1 MKKLVTVFIIILSFK
16 ATAQTYILSE
26 NVVKSFKN
34 FNKQDARRLVVTDD
48 LSGGDFNLYFGA
60 DQVDNGIIFID
71 AISRKW
77 KRVQI
82 DNKINIKWYGAI
94 GTENTPN
101 DAYLPIVAARDYCYS
116 HKGSILYIPHAG
128 GTYGYYY
135 VSKTINF
142 AEHDISIEGENF
154 GASHSTNSILKF
166 PGNITGFDFNMK
178 VNIARFVTIK
188 NLSLRG
194 GGNEAGTSYKTWD
207 ITKHGIQINTNFLI
221 ENVYIANFSG
231 NGFHVTGGGGL
242 GSTNRSVFKNCEG
255 DYCHN
260 GFFISGTD
268 ANTILF
274 DNCSGVQNKRWGFL
288 DKSFLGNTY
297 NNCHVATNALLEI
310 TQDDYVKAA
319 YGGNTYVAINLD
331 EVNNTGFRPDLH
343 PDKWRKFN
351 EQGQQKVPWVS
362 TRRYYSGGAYCS
374 TLDNASHVY
383 TNCYSEGFEPPSR
396 FASRTL
402 VLNGLQ
408 EAGSDGGAKIFANFG
423 AVVNQSEVNFNSK
436 ATFGNIYGTTA
447 SIQANITGLI
457 SADRYLDIRGDQYS
471 TVPNIRAFGDG
482 MTKIFTDF
490 ESGFK
495 PALWVHNMNTAQ
507 LGGKPSLVVSQG
519 GILHFSTA
527 PILDVRSGTNSYEGG
542 LSRFTVYGDGKI
554 KFGGYTSA
562 NSYKG
567 ISTASLQ
574 IDEKGNV
581 ITGPVVGNTMTK
593 KQRDAIVSP
602 AQGLLIFVTDNGG
615 YLSWYNAGWQKIA
628 SVKD

>member
-1 MKKLVTVFIIILSFK
+1 MKKLGLVFIIILSFK

-26 NVVKSFKN
+26 NIVKSFKK
-34 FNKQDARRLVVTDD
+34 FDKQDAKRLVVTDD

-60 DQVDNGIIFID
+60 DKVDNGMIFID
-71 AISRKW
+71 VLGRKW

-94 GTENTPN
+94 GTENIPI
-101 DAYLPIVAARDYCYS
+101 DVYLPIVAARDYCYI

-142 AEHDISIEGENF
+142 ADQDISIEGENF

-166 PGNITGFDFNMK
+166 PGNVTGFDFNMK

-194 GGNEAGTSYKTWD
+194 GGNEAGTSYETWD
-207 ITKHGIQINTNFLI
+207 IEKPGIQINTNFLI
-221 ENVYIANFSG
+221 ENVYVANFSG

-310 TQDDYVKAA
+310 IQDDYVKAA

-331 EVNNTGFRPDLH
+331 EVNNTGFRPDLN

-374 TLDNASHVY
+374 TMDNASHVY
-383 TNCYSEGFEPPSR
+383 TNCYSEGFQPPSR
-396 FASRTL
+396 WAIRSL
-402 VLNGLQ
+402 ILNGLQ
-408 EAGSDGGAKIFANFG
+408 EAGGRGGAQIFANFD
-423 AVVNQSEVNFNSK
+423 AIIHQSETNFQK
-436 ATFGNIYGTTA
+436 KTTYGNIYNFLG
-447 SIQANITGLI
+447 SI
-457 SADRYLDIRGDQYS
+457 SAAQDSISDDKRYVDIRGNNYS
-471 TVPNIRAFGDG
+471 EAPNIRAFADG
-482 MTKIFTDF
+482 TTKIFNKFPTSNKPVLWAHNGNDF
-490 ESGFK
+490 EQDDKISM
-495 PALWVHNMNTAQ
+495 VI
-507 LGGKPSLVVSQG
+507 SQAYNFPNAK
-519 GILHFSTA
+519 L
-527 PILDVRSGTNSYEGG
+527 LDVRSGTTTYNGG
-542 LSRFTVYGDGKI
+542 LDRLTVYGNGKI
-554 KFGGYTSA
+554 KLGGYTSSI
-562 NSYKG
+562 SYKG
-567 ISTASLQ
+567 RSTASLQ
-574 IDEKGNV
+574 VDESGNV

-593 KQRDAIVSP
+593 KQRDAIISP